1 MYPPYGGYTYVSNKA
16 KNAPIN
22 SFHFYL
28 KKLDE
33 KFGYVIRYLDIC
45 LNIKLTIMNRVFKA
59 LNDPIRREI
68 LELLKEKDM
77 NAGEIADHFN
87 ITKPSIS
94 HHLDSLKQADLVISV
109 KNGQFVNYTLNKTV
123 VDEIIQWLMTINLK
137 K

>member
-1 MYPPYGGYTYVSNKA
+1 
-16 KNAPIN
+16 
-22 SFHFYL
+22 
-28 KKLDE
+28 
-33 KFGYVIRYLDIC
+33 
-45 LNIKLTIMNRVFKA
+45 MNRVFKA

-94 HHLDSLKQADLVISV
+94 HHLDSLKQADLVRSV
-109 KNGQFVNYTLNKTV
+109 KKGQFVNYTLNKTV
-123 VDEIIQWLMTINLK
+123 VDEIIQWLMSINLK